1 MTMTGHSE
9 ETDRA
14 VGATDDA
21 PSRKIA
27 ALEAENARLSQ
38 EVRRAQS
45 ANEAKSR
52 FLASLSH
59 EIRSPLNA
67 IYGHA
72 QLLERKEGRDA
83 MRAAQI
89 IRRSCEHLTNL
100 VEGLLDLSQVENGV
114 LRLQR
119 DAIRFPALLDQMIA
133 MFEPQARVRGISL
146 ILERPD
152 SLPEFVRG
160 DPKRLRQ
167 VLINL
172 LSNAIKFTK
181 EGSVTLAVH
190 YRSDIAS
197 FEVRDTGVGIPAED
211 CARVFDPFERG
222 DETRAA
228 LAPGAGLGLSI
239 TRALVHMMGGDIAVE
254 STVGEGSRFT
264 VRMMLSQPPSA
275 PAGPAPTARIAGYSD
290 AGQGEGRRRILIV
303 DDDAEQAEMVEGLLE
318 PLGFDIAVAAN
329 GEDAIAMAERRPPAL
344 VLLDISMPGRT
355 GWETAEILRAR
366 HGRAMRIVMVSAN
379 AHELDG
385 GGDGRAANDGF
396 LLKPF
401 DFGSLLDLVAQQL
414 GIEWT
419 AAGGTPPAAAP
430 SSDANAAAGA
440 EADAA
445 SCLSQIER
453 DARRGDVR
461 ALDTRIADF
470 AALAP
475 DAAALTGRMRDA
487 LDAFDLAALARIA
500 AEGAAR

>member
-1 MTMTGHSE
+1 MTVTGHSR
-9 ETDRA
+9 ETDPA
-14 VGATDDA
+14 GGAGDDA
-21 PSRKIA
+21 PSRRMA

-38 EVRRAQS
+38 EARRAQS

-119 DAIRFPALLDQMIA
+119 EAIRFPALLDQMIA
-133 MFEPQARVRGISL
+133 MFEPQARARGLSL
-146 ILERPD
+146 TLERPGT
-152 SLPEFVRG
+152 LPEFVRG
-160 DPKRLRQ
+160 DAKRLRQ

-181 EGSVTLAVH
+181 DGSVTLAVH
-190 YRSDIAS
+190 YRSDVAT
-197 FEVRDTGVGIPAED
+197 FEVRDTGIGIAPAD
-211 CARVFDPFERG
+211 CARIFDPFERG

-254 STVGEGSRFT
+254 STPGAGSRFT
-264 VRMMLSQPPSA
+264 VRIMLSQPPSP
-275 PAGPAPTARIAGYSD
+275 PAGPAPTARIAGYND
-290 AGQGEGRRRILIV
+290 AGQNEGRRRILIV

-318 PLGFDIAVAAN
+318 PLGFEIAVAAN
-329 GEDAIAMAERRPPAL
+329 GEDAIAMAGRRPPAF

-355 GWETAEILRAR
+355 GWETAEILRAQ
-366 HGRAMRIVMVSAN
+366 HGDAMRIVMVSAN
-379 AHELDG
+379 AHERDG

-401 DFGSLLDLVAQQL
+401 DFTSLLDLVAQQL

-419 AAGGTPPAAAP
+419 DADGTPPAPAPIPEAEGAPAVGDVAA
-430 SSDANAAAGA
+430 
-440 EADAA
+440 
-445 SCLSQIER
+445 CLSRI
-453 DARRGDVR
+453 ARLARSGDVR
-461 ALDTRIADF
+461 ALEQRIADF

-475 DAAALTGRMRDA
+475 DAAMRADRMRDA

-500 AEGAAR
+500 AEEASR